1 MPVKRLDT
9 DQPLG
14 SKKPKYKKVEL
25 SNEQRFEIVTYHLN
39 NKHLKNIEL
48 CQHFS
53 ELFGLEIKRQ
63 RMSDWLKPDQI
74 AKIIKQNES
83 EQEVLELEMHNTLNW
98 KNVWLCGTN
107 RTVMF
112 RCLMK

>member
-9 DQPLG
+9 DQPLS

-53 ELFGLEIKRQ
+53 KLF
-63 RMSDWLKPDQI
+63 
-74 AKIIKQNES
+74 
-83 EQEVLELEMHNTLNW
+83 
-98 KNVWLCGTN
+98 
-107 RTVMF
+107 
-112 RCLMK
+112 

>member
-48 CQHFS
+48 CQHFDPDM
-53 ELFGLEIKRQ
+53 LFCYPQIVRIK
-63 RMSDWLKPDQI
+63 
-74 AKIIKQNES
+74 
-83 EQEVLELEMHNTLNW
+83 EVRL
-98 KNVWLCGTN
+98 
-107 RTVMF
+107 
-112 RCLMK
+112 

>member
-25 SNEQRFEIVTYHLN
+25 SNEQRFEIVTHHLN

-48 CQHFS
+48 CQHFNH
-53 ELFGLEIKRQ
+53 L
-63 RMSDWLKPDQI
+63 
-74 AKIIKQNES
+74 
-83 EQEVLELEMHNTLNW
+83 NT
-98 KNVWLCGTN
+98 
-107 RTVMF
+107 
-112 RCLMK
+112 

>member
-39 NKHLKNIEL
+39 NI
-48 CQHFS
+48 
-53 ELFGLEIKRQ
+53 
-63 RMSDWLKPDQI
+63 MSTFQ
-74 AKIIKQNES
+74 
-83 EQEVLELEMHNTLNW
+83 
-98 KNVWLCGTN
+98 
-107 RTVMF
+107 
-112 RCLMK
+112 

>member
-1 MPVKRLDT
+1 MKTKVMPVKRLET

-74 AKIIKQNES
+74 AKIIKQHES
-83 EQEVLELEMHNTLNW
+83 EQEGIRIRNAQSPNW
-98 KNVWLCGTN
+98 KNLI
-107 RTVMF
+107 
-112 RCLMK
+112 